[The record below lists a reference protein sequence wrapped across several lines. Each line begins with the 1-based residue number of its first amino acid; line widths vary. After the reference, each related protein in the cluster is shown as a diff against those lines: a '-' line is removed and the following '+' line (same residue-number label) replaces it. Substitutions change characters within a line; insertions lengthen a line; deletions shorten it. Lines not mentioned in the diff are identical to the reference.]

1 MSELVTPNELK
12 KLQEDLEAKKAA
24 EAIARLRKA
33 EDEQKHL
40 HDAFM
45 AQEIRPD
52 AKERINTVVRRAVEN
67 GLSEV
72 QVLTFPSAWT
82 TDHGRR
88 INSNEPD
95 WPDSLD
101 GFAKRAYQFYLK
113 EMQPLG
119 FKVRARI
126 LNYPNGM
133 PGDVGLFLSW

>member
-12 KLQEDLEAKKAA
+12 RLQDELEAKKAA
-24 EAIARLRKA
+24 EATARLRKTD
-33 EDEQKHL
+33 EEQKQL

-52 AKERINTVVRRAVEN
+52 AKERINTAVRRAVEG

-72 QVLTFPSAWT
+72 QVMTFPSSWT

-88 INSNEPD
+88 INNNESD

-101 GFAKRAYQFYLK
+101 GFAKRAYAYFDK
-113 EMQPLG
+113 ELQPLG
-119 FKVRARI
+119 YKLRAQI
-126 LNYPNGM
+126 LSYPGGM